1 MLVLQRLVSLWKK
14 DFRLSIKLFLLS
26 GFLIILVPSTFLLCL
41 AIMFLVI
48 QLFIDENHNKVNVFM
63 KSLPIGHSLLV
74 RSRYIYVFIEV
85 VIFLSLY
92 FLINSGQYKS
102 SQTNIF
108 LSVYD
113 YKWVDTYTI
122 FSLVLLMF
130 VIIMPVLYLSSS
142 KVMANAILV
151 IFGVCFV
158 FGMYKL
164 DQLANQQ
171 VEFVRKEQMEQVTMT
186 YFYDTIPLSP
196 VLFFIVVVLLYLGS
210 MFLSEQI
217 LKRKI

>member
-1 MLVLQRLVSLWKK
+1 MLFLRRLVSLWKK
-14 DFRLSIKLFLLS
+14 DFWLSMKLFLLS
-26 GFLIILVPSTFLLCL
+26 AFLIILVPSTLFLCF
-41 AIMFLVI
+41 AIVFLVI

-92 FLINSGQYKS
+92 FLINGGQYKS
-102 SQTNIF
+102 SQTNIV

-113 YKWVDTYTI
+113 YKWVDIYTI
-122 FSLVLLMF
+122 FSLVLLIF
-130 VIIMPVLYLSSS
+130 VIIIPVLYLFSS
-142 KVMANAILV
+142 KVMSNAILA
-151 IFGVCFV
+151 IFGICFV
-158 FGMYKL
+158 FGMYKM

-171 VEFVRKEQMEQVTMT
+171 FEFVRKEQIEQVTMK

-196 VLFFIVVVLLYLGS
+196 FVFFIVVVLLYLGS
-210 MFLSEQI
+210 MFWSEQI